1 MVDYFVQMK
10 LQVVISEEY
19 CAMYDVCGK
28 RSDGVVLNCAYGSP
42 SVEVSRLVLVNWIP
56 VTYLYGF
63 NYYMAGHFPFQCRNF
78 TCLIVA

>member
-1 MVDYFVQMK
+1 MSGVILVQMK

-42 SVEVSRLVLVNWIP
+42 SVEVGTLVLVN
-56 VTYLYGF
+56 
-63 NYYMAGHFPFQCRNF
+63 
-78 TCLIVA
+78 